1 MTAGQEI
8 EAVVKTLSK
17 GLKTG
22 LAAKIKVTFSAVEQ
36 LIKVLEDKQC
46 VKVLNISKREYTLEV
61 SKFLKNIATV
71 KNETVKVKNIYKY
84 ASKVLPSITGTLILS
99 TPKGIMAHD
108 EAFNNKQGGRIIV
121 IAY

>member
-46 VKVLNISKREYTLEV
+46 DDKKTTHLMSDEIWHITWLTNDLVIEFENKHLLYK
-61 SKFLKNIATV
+61 KF
-71 KNETVKVKNIYKY
+71 
-84 ASKVLPSITGTLILS
+84 G
-99 TPKGIMAHD
+99 
-108 EAFNNKQGGRIIV
+108 
-121 IAY
+121 

>member
-46 VKVLNISKREYTLEV
+46 VKVLNISKIEYTDDDDDAGDDDSSNGGSTE
-61 SKFLKNIATV
+61 
-71 KNETVKVKNIYKY
+71 
-84 ASKVLPSITGTLILS
+84 PSSRGELINQIILM
-99 TPKGIMAHD
+99 IML
-108 EAFNNKQGGRIIV
+108 GV
-121 IAY
+121 